1 MTREEAIEKLDIC
14 IAHMKRI
21 KEIFEDMFRELEQ
34 KDKEK
39 N

>member
-21 KEIFEDMFRELEQ
+21 KEIFEDMFKELEE
-34 KDKEK
+34 KENK
-39 N
+39 

>member
-21 KEIFEDMFRELEQ
+21 TEIFEQMFKELEENE
-34 KDKEK
+34 KKE
-39 N
+39 